1 MVTESGLQIPSS
13 REDSAGIWFA
23 GQDPLMDGY
32 WLTAFDL
39 ITTKPGSS
47 TYLTCMINV
56 PFAHKL
62 LKASLSTED
71 IDNLGALTVDLMQAD
86 PGDAKAGTS
95 VDQLD
100 DTEMAST
107 TDTAEQLDFTISGSD
122 LDPTSA
128 GRRYWLK
135 IIGDNAGDFV
145 EAPALSI
152 FVEPVVR
159 MPGNDSYLTCYINVP
174 FAHRLLK
181 ASLSVDDIDNSGTLT
196 CDLMQLDPGD
206 AKAGTS
212 VDQLDDTAMAA
223 TANVG
228 SQLAFTI
235 SDADKQA
242 TAAGRRYFLK
252 FTGTNIADRVEAP
265 ALSLLVEP
273 VTRSRL

>member
-1 MVTESGLQIPSS
+1 MATDEGLQIPTV
-13 REDSAGIWFA
+13 REDSAGIWFCA
-23 GQDPLMDGY
+23 NDPLMDGY
-32 WLTAFDL
+32 WLTAHDPL
-39 ITTKPGSS
+39 LTKPGSS
-47 TYLTCMINV
+47 TYVTCFITV

-62 LKASLSTED
+62 VKASLTTED
-71 IDNLGALTVDLMQAD
+71 IDNVGALTVDLMQAD

-107 TDTAEQLDFTISGSD
+107 TDTVEQLDFTLSGSD

-128 GRRYWLK
+128 GRRYWLE
-135 IIGDNAGDFV
+135 ITGDNASDRV
-145 EAPALSI
+145 EGPALSI
-152 FVEPVVR
+152 FIEPVAR
-159 MPGNDSYLTCYINVP
+159 MPGNDSYLTCYINIP

-181 ASLSVDDIDNSGTLT
+181 ASLSVDDINNSGTLT

-223 TANVG
+223 TADVG

-235 SDADKQA
+235 ADADKQA
-242 TAAGRRYFLK
+242 TTAGRRYFLK
-252 FTGTNIADRVEAP
+252 FTGTNVADRVEAP
-265 ALSLLVEP
+265 ALSLLIEP